1 MVTPQTASPRNA
13 PPAVGLRVTPV
24 SAFADNYIWLIHAPN
39 LPQWVVAVDPGDAKP
54 VLKTLQ
60 DQQLQLG
67 GIFIT
72 HHHADHVGGVLELLN
87 HFDVPV
93 FGPATET
100 IPGHPQRLADGHK
113 VTLTELGLEFDVL
126 DIPGHT
132 AGHIAYLGHG
142 SLFCGDTL
150 FSAGCGR
157 LFEGTAEQMTT
168 SLARLNTVPK
178 HTKVYCT
185 HEYTISNLCF
195 ALTVEPDN
203 QATRQYFQHAQTL
216 RSQGQPTLPSSIETE
231 LQINPF
237 MRLNQPSIKVAAANH
252 VGKTL
257 NSAVDVF
264 TVLRKWKD
272 HFIPSP
278 AQMSAGQWITD

>member
-1 MVTPQTASPRNA
+1 MVTPQTASLRNA

-24 SAFADNYIWLIHAPN
+24 SAFADNYIWLIHAP
-39 LPQWVVAVDPGDAKP
+39 LRPDWVVAVDPGDAKS
-54 VLKTLQ
+54 VLLALR

-72 HHHADHVGGVLELLN
+72 HHHADHIGGVVELLN
-87 HFDVPV
+87 HYDAPV
-93 FGPATET
+93 FGPAKES
-100 IPGHPQRLADGHK
+100 IPGNPQHLADGHK
-113 VTLTELGLEFDVL
+113 VVLTELGLEFDVL

-132 AGHIAYLGHG
+132 VGHIAYLGHG

-168 SLARLNTVPK
+168 SLAYLSTVPA
-178 HTKVYCT
+178 HTQLYCT

-203 QATRQYFQHAQTL
+203 QATRHYFQHAQML
-216 RSQGQPTLPSSIETE
+216 RSQGQPTLPSSLETE

-237 MRLNQPSIKVAAANH
+237 MRLNQPSIKDAASKHA
-252 VGKTL
+252 GKKL
-257 NSAVDVF
+257 SSAVDVF
-264 TVLRKWKD
+264 TVLRQWKD